1 MAIYN
6 TNEFRGGLKIM
17 QDNEPCAIVE
27 NEFVKP
33 GKGQAFVRVKY
44 RNLKTGRV
52 NERTFKSN
60 ETVEAADVVE
70 RELQY
75 LYFDGDAWC
84 FMDSESYEQ
93 YTADEVVMGDAAK
106 WIKEQ
111 DICIVVLWDGVPLS
125 VTPPNFAIL
134 KVTET
139 EPGVRGDTASG
150 ATKPATLETG
160 AVVKVPLFIDQD
172 EIIKVDTRTGDYVA
186 RAKG

>member
-1 MAIYN
+1 ML
-6 TNEFRGGLKIM
+6 E
-17 QDNEPCAIVE
+17 NEPCAIVE

-44 RNLKTGRV
+44 RNLKTGRI

-60 ETVEAADVVE
+60 ETVQAADVME

-75 LYFDGDAWC
+75 LYSDGDSWY
-84 FMDSESYEQ
+84 FMDPESYEQ
-93 YTADEVVMGDAAK
+93 YVADPVTMGDAAK

-111 DICIVVLWDGVPLS
+111 ELCIVVLWNGTPIS
-125 VTPPNFAIL
+125 VTPPHFTVL

-172 EIIKVDTRTGDYVA
+172 ELIKIDTRIGEYVA
-186 RAKG
+186 RAKA